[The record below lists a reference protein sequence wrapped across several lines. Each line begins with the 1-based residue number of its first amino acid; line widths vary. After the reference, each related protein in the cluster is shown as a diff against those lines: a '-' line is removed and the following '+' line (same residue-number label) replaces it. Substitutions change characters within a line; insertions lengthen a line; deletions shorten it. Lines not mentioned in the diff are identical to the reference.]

1 LLITLF
7 THTQLPPPCTL
18 INPNIFSQVSLAF
31 IRKFLPKSIIAAT
44 GKGMNVTYKDLKVG
58 AFITTQFYFYRWL
71 HMKKNTGAGVGKIAG
86 TMSSYDVVSESEFV
100 LCLCVI

>member
-1 LLITLF
+1 MYSYQSKHLPALF
-7 THTQLPPPCTL
+7 
-18 INPNIFSQVSLAF
+18 QVSLAF

-44 GKGMNVTYKDLKVG
+44 GKGMNLTYKDLKVG

-86 TMSSYDVVSESEFV
+86 TVSSYDAVSESEFV
-100 LCLCVI
+100 SCLLMCYLKIKREEQEE